1 VDELGVSD
9 DTGPIGEKFRWNA
22 ICLQAPRWQRVGCPR
37 VMHNRANSVSALE
50 FRDLGEGG
58 RGMVMSNA
66 SYRGRSDMFDPFESL
81 IGSRANSGEDQASSE
96 WKVGIRTWAP
106 PCFIRVLDTD
116 TDCDKMR
123 FFMRLRCF
131 LWSFLVGP
139 IACQITGRGC
149 QSGSIT
155 GSQARKR
162 MRNDELRAVGA
173 WGGLARR
180 LHPDFMFGRICRS
193 GIE

>member
-1 VDELGVSD
+1 
-9 DTGPIGEKFRWNA
+9 
-22 ICLQAPRWQRVGCPR
+22 
-37 VMHNRANSVSALE
+37 
-50 FRDLGEGG
+50 
-58 RGMVMSNA
+58 
-66 SYRGRSDMFDPFESL
+66 
-81 IGSRANSGEDQASSE
+81 
-96 WKVGIRTWAP
+96 
-106 PCFIRVLDTD
+106 
-116 TDCDKMR
+116 MR